1 MRRNEGMTFLDF
13 DMYSNRISLFS
24 NNRERIGS
32 YFGLVL
38 TIIYFIVSIILIVI
52 YSLDAVK
59 RTDLRVYESTSF
71 SSQTPSINIDSSM
84 MNFAFGLEDRISSNR
99 FIDPSIYYPEILYL
113 ERVKMPGGEFETQ
126 KRVVLKHE
134 RCTKEHFGTNY
145 QDLLVE
151 NELNNSYCLSNF
163 NLTLAGGY
171 KYDIMNYIRIK
182 IIPCVN
188 NTQNNFTCKP
198 RDEIDY
204 YINGG
209 YLSIL
214 FMDIGLNPSNFS
226 TPVVHTLQDLY
237 TTVDKQIFRDFIL
250 NFQINEIQTDTGLF
264 QEKIYKENY
273 FKFLSDE
280 QSFYF
285 RSEEE
290 YLSGK
295 QICAIQI
302 RLSDLIHIQRRS
314 YKKLQENI
322 SIIGG
327 YMQLVSTVFSL
338 ISLLINKLNLE
349 LKIMNEL
356 FYFNIKENKMTMK
369 IRDIKDFTAIKS
381 KDYMKN
387 SYDSYKRRTVFAKKN
402 FLFRSS
408 NALAILNKPKN
419 NITGNNN
426 NINNKNYLTVNKQT
440 NIVKNKNQN
449 VDDSKS
455 GLKTLI
461 QKEVYSRPL
470 RIYSNPNKNVEIEK
484 NDKSSININLFD
496 YYCFGKICK
505 KRKHVELF
513 EIGVSLYRKRMD
525 IVNVF
530 TILLLTEKIIL
541 KIERQNLFGLNGEA
555 ETMPSSIIRISQKK
569 IEL

>member
-1 MRRNEGMTFLDF
+1 MRRNEGMSFLDF
-13 DMYSNRISLFS
+13 DMYSNRISFFS

-32 YFGLVL
+32 YFGLIL
-38 TIIYFIVSIILIVI
+38 TIIYLIISIILIVI
-52 YSLDAVK
+52 YSLDTVK
-59 RTDLRVYESTSF
+59 RTDMRVYDSTSF
-71 SSQTPSINIDSSM
+71 SSQTPFISINSSM
-84 MNFAFGLEDRISSNR
+84 INFAFGLEDRISSNR

-113 ERVKMPGGEFETQ
+113 ERVKLPGGEFQTQ
-126 KRVVLKHE
+126 NRVELKYE
-134 RCTKEHFGTNY
+134 RCTKEHFGANY
-145 QDLLVE
+145 KDLLVE
-151 NELNNSYCLSNF
+151 NELNNSYCISNF

-171 KYDIMNYIRIK
+171 KYEIMNYIRIK

-188 NTQNNFTCKP
+188 STKNNFTCKS
-198 RDEIDY
+198 REEIDY

-226 TPVVHTLQDLY
+226 FPVVHTLQDLY

-250 NFQINEIQTDTGLF
+250 NFQLIEIQTDTGLIS
-264 QEKIYKENY
+264 EKIYKEKY
-273 FKFLSDE
+273 LQFLSNE

-290 YLSGK
+290 YYSGK

-302 RLSDLIHIQRRS
+302 RLSDLVHIQRRS
-314 YKKLQENI
+314 YKKLQETF

-327 YMQLVSTVFSL
+327 YMQLLSTVFTFISL
-338 ISLLINKLNLE
+338 IISKLNLE

-356 FYFNIKENKMTMK
+356 FYFNIRENKMTMK
-369 IRDIKDFTAIKS
+369 IRDIKDFAAIKN

-387 SYDSYKRRTVFAKKN
+387 SYRKSLFTRKN
-402 FLFRSS
+402 FPFKSS
-408 NALAILNKPKN
+408 NFLPVINKSKN
-419 NITGNNN
+419 IITENNN
-426 NINNKNYLTVNKQT
+426 NLNNKNYLTMNKQ
-440 NIVKNKNQN
+440 NDKFKAKNRNL
-449 VDDSKS
+449 DDSKS
-455 GLKTLI
+455 GFKTLI
-461 QKEVYSRPL
+461 NREVYSRPY
-470 RIYSNPNKNVEIEK
+470 RIYSNSNKNEEIDTNIK
-484 NDKSSININLFD
+484 NNINISLFD
-496 YYCFGKICK
+496 YYCLGKICK
-505 KRKHVELF
+505 KSKPTELF
-513 EIGVSLYRKRMD
+513 EIGVALYRKRMD

-555 ETMPSSIIRISQKK
+555 ETMPSSIIRVSQKK

>member
-1 MRRNEGMTFLDF
+1 MRRNEGISFLDF
-13 DMYSNRISLFS
+13 DMYSNRISFFS

-32 YFGLVL
+32 CFGLIL
-38 TIIYFIVSIILIVI
+38 TITYFLVSIILIII

-59 RTDLRVYESTSF
+59 RSDIRVYDSTYL
-71 SSQTPSINIDSSM
+71 SSHAPSINIDSSM
-84 MNFAFGLEDRISSNR
+84 INFAFGLEDRVSSNR

-126 KRVVLKHE
+126 KRVEIKYDRCSKE
-134 RCTKEHFGTNY
+134 RFGINY

-151 NELNNSYCLSNF
+151 NDLNNSYCLNDF
-163 NLTLAGGY
+163 NITLAGGF

-182 IIPCVN
+182 IIPCIN
-188 NTQNNFTCKP
+188 STKNNFTCKS
-198 RDEIDY
+198 RDEIDN

-209 YLSIL
+209 YLSVL

-226 TPVVHTLQDLY
+226 NPVIHTLQDIY

-250 NFQINEIQTDTGLF
+250 NFQIDEIQTDTGLIS
-264 QEKIYKENY
+264 ERIYKEKY
-273 FKFLSDE
+273 LQFLNDE

-285 RSEEE
+285 RTEEE
-290 YLSGK
+290 FYAGK

-314 YKKLQENI
+314 YKKLQESF

-327 YMQLVSTVFSL
+327 YLQLLSNVFTL
-338 ISLLINKLNLE
+338 ISLIISKLNLE
-349 LKIMNEL
+349 LKILNEL

-369 IRDIKDFTAIKS
+369 IRNIKDFTAIKN

-387 SYDSYKRRTVFAKKN
+387 SYKRSSFFLKKN
-402 FLFRSS
+402 FRFKSF
-408 NALAILNKPKN
+408 NGFPFPNKLIN
-419 NITGNNN
+419 NKIENNN
-426 NINNKNYLTVNKQT
+426 NLNNKNYVTMNRPI
-440 NIVKNKNQN
+440 NIFKNKNIN
-449 VDDSKS
+449 FDDSRS

-461 QKEVYSRPL
+461 HKEVYSRPY
-470 RIYSNPNKNVEIEK
+470 RIYFNSNKNDETEMNEK
-484 NDKSSININLFD
+484 KSINISLFD
-496 YYCFGKICK
+496 YYCLGKICK
-505 KRKHVELF
+505 KSRPIELF

-541 KIERQNLFGLNGEA
+541 KIDRQNLFGLNGEGD
-555 ETMPSSIIRISQKK
+555 TTPSSIIKVSKKK

>member
-1 MRRNEGMTFLDF
+1 MRRNEGISFLDF
-13 DMYSNRISLFS
+13 DIYSNRISFFS

-32 YFGLVL
+32 CFGLVL
-38 TIIYFIVSIILIVI
+38 TIIYLIVSIILIVI

-59 RTDLRVYESTSF
+59 RTDMRIYDSTSF
-71 SSQTPSINIDSSM
+71 PSQTPSISIDSGM
-84 MNFAFGLEDRISSNR
+84 INFAFGLEDRISSNR

-113 ERVKMPGGEFETQ
+113 ERVKLPGGEFQTQ
-126 KRVVLKHE
+126 NRVELKYE
-134 RCTKEHFGTNY
+134 RCTKEHFGANY
-145 QDLLVE
+145 KDLLVE
-151 NELNNSYCLSNF
+151 NELNNSYCISNF

-171 KYDIMNYIRIK
+171 KYEIMNYIRIK

-188 NTQNNFTCKP
+188 STKNNFTCKP
-198 RDEIDY
+198 REEIDY

-209 YLSIL
+209 YISIL

-226 TPVVHTLQDLY
+226 FPVIHTLQDLY

-250 NFQINEIQTDTGLF
+250 NFQLIEIQTDTGLF
-264 QEKIYKENY
+264 NEKIYKEKY
-273 FKFLSDE
+273 LQFLNNE

-290 YLSGK
+290 YYSGK

-302 RLSDLIHIQRRS
+302 RLSDLFHIQRRS
-314 YKKLQENI
+314 YKKLQETF

-327 YMQLVSTVFSL
+327 YMQLLSTVFTF
-338 ISLLINKLNLE
+338 ISLVISKLNLE

-356 FYFNIKENKMTMK
+356 FHFNIKENKMTIK
-369 IRDIKDFTAIKS
+369 IRDLKDFTAIKN

-387 SYDSYKRRTVFAKKN
+387 SYQKKSIFVKRNVPFKSSN
-402 FLFRSS
+402 FLPV
-408 NALAILNKPKN
+408 LNKSKICLSENSN
-419 NITGNNN
+419 NQ
-426 NINNKNYLTVNKQT
+426 NNKNYLTVNKQN
-440 NIVKNKNQN
+440 NIFKAKNRNL
-449 VDDSKS
+449 DDSKS
-455 GLKTLI
+455 GFKTLI
-461 QKEVYSRPL
+461 NKEVYSRPY
-470 RIYSNPNKNVEIEK
+470 RICSNSNKNEK
-484 NDKSSININLFD
+484 IDTNVKNNINISLFD
-496 YYCFGKICK
+496 YYCLGKICK
-505 KRKHVELF
+505 RSKPIELF
-513 EIGVSLYRKRMD
+513 ELGVSLYRKRMD

-555 ETMPSSIIRISQKK
+555 ETIPSPIIRVSQKM

>member
-1 MRRNEGMTFLDF
+1 MRRNEGISFLDF
-13 DMYSNRISLFS
+13 DMYSNRISFFS

-32 YFGLVL
+32 YSGLIL

-59 RTDLRVYESTSF
+59 RTDMRVYDSTSL
-71 SSQTPSINIDSSM
+71 SNQTPSINLDSSM
-84 MNFAFGLEDRISSNR
+84 INFAFGLEDRISSNR

-113 ERVKMPGGEFETQ
+113 ERVKLPGGEFETQ
-126 KRVVLKHE
+126 KRVVLKYE

-145 QDLLVE
+145 KDLLVE
-151 NELNNSYCLSNF
+151 NELNNSYCLSDF

-188 NTQNNFTCKP
+188 STQNNNTCKS
-198 RDEIDY
+198 REEIDY

-226 TPVVHTLQDLY
+226 APIVHTLQDLY

-264 QEKIYKENY
+264 NEKIYKEKYLQFFNN
-273 FKFLSDE
+273 E

-290 YLSGK
+290 YYSGK

-314 YKKLQENI
+314 YKKLQENF

-338 ISLLINKLNLE
+338 ISLVINKLNLE

-356 FYFNIKENKMTMK
+356 FYFNVKENKMTMK
-369 IRDIKDFTAIKS
+369 IRDLKDFTAIKN
-381 KDYMKN
+381 KDYMK
-387 SYDSYKRRTVFAKKN
+387 SSIRKKSLILKKK
-402 FLFRSS
+402 FLFKSS

-419 NITGNNN
+419 NILQNNN
-426 NINNKNYLTVNKQT
+426 NQNKKILTANNQI
-440 NIVKNKNQN
+440 NIVKKKNKNL
-449 VDDSKS
+449 DDSKS

-461 QKEVYSRPL
+461 QKEVYSRPI
-470 RIYSNPNKNVEIEK
+470 RIYSNPNKVETEA
-484 NDKSSININLFD
+484 NENSSITISLLN
-496 YYCFGKICK
+496 YYCFAKFCK
-505 KRKHVELF
+505 KNRKIELF
-513 EIGVSLYRKRMD
+513 DIGVSLYRKRMD

-555 ETMPSSIIRISQKK
+555 ETMPSSIIRVSQKQ